1 MRIEIISIGSELL
14 TPQAKESNSL
24 FLIKE
29 LNKLGFRVNTKS
41 IVEDKAATLE
51 KILTDSISRAN
62 IMFATGGLGPTV
74 DDVTVRAVSKVLGRK
89 MVLNETWLS
98 KIEEKFACRGMEMP
112 LNNRKQALIPLGAKI
127 LKNKL
132 GTAPGLCLNKGSCQI
147 FLLPG
152 VPSEMRQIF
161 QDYVQPVLKKLSRG
175 RICRT
180 KIYKIANLT
189 ESEVDWRV
197 RELSKKYKEKVILL
211 AYPGQIEVVFQAE
224 AQSPQR
230 ADREVMQ
237 FGRLLRR
244 QLADN
249 IFGTN
254 GDSLEGIV
262 GRLLK
267 KKKATLAIAESCTG
281 GLIAS
286 RITDVAGSSEYFE
299 RAVVAY
305 SNRTKTELLGV
316 KSDLIE
322 RFGAVSSEVA
332 QSMAVGVKE
341 RSAVDFGLAVTG
353 IAGPSGGSKEKPVG
367 LVFLALASSKG
378 VVVKRNLFSG
388 DRERIKFYSS
398 QAALDLLRRELIKS

>member
-14 TPQAKESNSL
+14 TPQANESNSL
-24 FLIKE
+24 FIIKE

-98 KIEEKFACRGMEMP
+98 NIEEKFARRGMEMP

-132 GTAPGLCLNKGSCQI
+132 GTAPGLWLNEGSCQI

-161 QDYVQPVLKKLSRG
+161 QDYVQPILRKLSRG
-175 RICRT
+175 KICRT

-189 ESEVDWRV
+189 ESEVDWRI

-224 AQSPQR
+224 APSPQR
-230 ADREVMQ
+230 ADREVVQ
-237 FGRLLRR
+237 FGRLLKR
-244 QLADN
+244 QLGDS

-254 GDSLEGIV
+254 GDSLEGVV

-286 RITDVAGSSEYFE
+286 RITDIAGSSEFLE
-299 RAVVAY
+299 RGVVAY
-305 SNRTKTELLGV
+305 SNRAKKELLGV

-341 RSAVDFGLAVTG
+341 RSAVDYGLAVTG

-367 LVFLALASSKG
+367 LVFLALASSRG
-378 VVVKRNLFSG
+378 VVVKKNLFSG

-398 QAALDLLRRELIKS
+398 QAALDLLRRELLKS